1 MKQKFNEFLSKGGG
15 VIFKTTKI
23 QLLVNQ
29 IDFQNTI
36 VFGRGITLLD
46 LKWGQTFTIILDI
59 KT

>member
-1 MKQKFNEFLSKGGG
+1 

-29 IDFQNTI
+29 IDFQSI
-36 VFGRGITLLD
+36 AVFGMEITLLD
-46 LKWGQTFTIILDI
+46 LKWGQTPTTTLNI